1 MNLTRFY
8 KYVSKYWKLQAIVGF
23 LGLLAGLF
31 ALINPYLSKLV
42 IDKAYGN
49 RDLKLFLILAVIGG
63 SVFVFNGILNS
74 YREYLSQKIN
84 QRVHFDITNA
94 LFKHLQSLPLSFF
107 HDKSTGELIYKISSD
122 VGSAS
127 SFVCNAVPEL
137 IKLYPRFLITLA
149 IVFYLNWKIGLL
161 MVILIPVSCLQ
172 PYFFG
177 RRIREATRRMIEKS
191 EGIFR
196 GLEEVFSH
204 AYLVR
209 ALGKEDY
216 ETKRFRESLSKEM
229 DLNLKITRLTH
240 ISGFSGSLLNK
251 AVSGMVFLYGGYQ
264 IIQGTMTLGSLTA
277 IMIYLGQLSALIG
290 SIARFHES
298 VIISSVSRQ
307 RLGVILDA
315 QPRIKDKPAARE
327 HIISPGKI
335 EFKNLHFAYKEG
347 EYILKDMSF
356 SIEPGAKIAI
366 VGQSGCG
373 KTTLLALLLRIYEPE
388 KGRILIDGI
397 DIRDIKM
404 ECLKQQFAVCLQEP
418 FLWNTTFKDNILY
431 AKENATIEEII
442 RAGRMAQAH
451 DFIMGLKQGYDTQ
464 IGEDACLLSDGQKQ
478 RIAIARAVM
487 NKAKILILDEA
498 MSSTDSQT
506 EDKIIDNILQEFRE
520 SSVLMVSH
528 RLSAVRK
535 MDLVSFLE
543 GPSYMV
549 CGTHEELLERN
560 LKYRELFASQINKV
574 ASMEKY
580 CNTLE

>member
-1 MNLTRFY
+1 
-8 KYVSKYWKLQAIVGF
+8 
-23 LGLLAGLF
+23 
-31 ALINPYLSKLV
+31 
-42 IDKAYGN
+42 
-49 RDLKLFLILAVIGG
+49 
-63 SVFVFNGILNS
+63 
-74 YREYLSQKIN
+74 
-84 QRVHFDITNA
+84 
-94 LFKHLQSLPLSFF
+94 
-107 HDKSTGELIYKISSD
+107 
-122 VGSAS
+122 
-127 SFVCNAVPEL
+127 
-137 IKLYPRFLITLA
+137 
-149 IVFYLNWKIGLL
+149 
-161 MVILIPVSCLQ
+161 
-172 PYFFG
+172 
-177 RRIREATRRMIEKS
+177 
-191 EGIFR
+191 
-196 GLEEVFSH
+196 
-204 AYLVR
+204 
-209 ALGKEDY
+209 
-216 ETKRFRESLSKEM
+216 
-229 DLNLKITRLTH
+229 
-240 ISGFSGSLLNK
+240 
-251 AVSGMVFLYGGYQ
+251 
-264 IIQGTMTLGSLTA
+264 
-277 IMIYLGQLSALIG
+277 
-290 SIARFHES
+290 
-298 VIISSVSRQ
+298 
-307 RLGVILDA
+307 
-315 QPRIKDKPAARE
+315 
-327 HIISPGKI
+327 
-335 EFKNLHFAYKEG
+335 
-347 EYILKDMSF
+347 
-356 SIEPGAKIAI
+356 
-366 VGQSGCG
+366 
-373 KTTLLALLLRIYEPE
+373 LLALLLRIYEPE